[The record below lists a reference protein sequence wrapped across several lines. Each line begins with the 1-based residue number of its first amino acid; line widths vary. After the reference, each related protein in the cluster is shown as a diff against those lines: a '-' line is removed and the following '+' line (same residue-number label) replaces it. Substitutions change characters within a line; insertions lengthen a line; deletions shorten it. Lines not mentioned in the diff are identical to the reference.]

1 MDIESASR
9 SQVPKPNNPRSEPER
24 TRTSRELTN
33 SPDVRPEPVYALH
46 VRCRG
51 CGSTILEAN
60 ARFCPACGLQIARDN
75 ARLGRGS
82 KLLLEDWGEVLLS
95 EPLGRGGMGVVHK
108 GWLEYASTGR
118 LAGTPGHPVA
128 VKVLLSELRTSERAR
143 TLFQREA
150 VALSRLA
157 HPNVVQFVCITEQEG
172 QLAIVME
179 YVQGAPLSH
188 VIHAQDK
195 AREFPTVPCVPVETA
210 WYYFSQL
217 LGALAAVHAL
227 GILHRDVKSANVLIR
242 PDGVTKLTDFGIA
255 RLPESAGKAATGG
268 MIAGTGAYMA
278 PEQVRGDEL
287 DSRAD
292 LYSAAIVFYE
302 MLTGWTPF
310 DSADRDE
317 LMLRTAQLD
326 EPPPPLTTRLAGLPS
341 ELDVVMARAL
351 AKDRVHRYG
360 SALEFGEALRQALRQ
375 APSPSWAA
383 QQDFAALAR
392 TISQAMP
399 AFAVDLQAEAQR
411 LRTAMMTP
419 ERR

>member
-1 MDIESASR
+1 M
-9 SQVPKPNNPRSEPER
+9 
-24 TRTSRELTN
+24 
-33 SPDVRPEPVYALH
+33 
-46 VRCRG
+46 
-51 CGSTILEAN
+51 
-60 ARFCPACGLQIARDN
+60 RDN
-75 ARLGRGS
+75 SRLGRGS
-82 KLLLEDWGEVLLS
+82 KLQLEDWGEVLLG
-95 EPLGRGGMGVVHK
+95 EPLGRGGMGVVHR
-108 GWLEYASTGR
+108 GWLEYSSAGR

-128 VKVLLSELRTSERAR
+128 VKVLLSELRASERAR

-157 HPNVVQFVCITEQEG
+157 HPNIVQFVCITEQDG

-188 VIHAQDK
+188 VIQAADK
-195 AREFPTVPCVPVETA
+195 GREFPTVPCVPLETA
-210 WYYFSQL
+210 WHYFSQL

-227 GILHRDVKSANVLIR
+227 GILHRDVKAANVLIR
-242 PDGVTKLTDFGIA
+242 PDGVAKLTDFGIA
-255 RLPESAGKAATGG
+255 RLPESASKAATGG
-268 MIAGTGAYMA
+268 MIAGTGAYMS

-310 DSADRDE
+310 DSVDRDE

-326 EPPPPLTTRLAGLPS
+326 EPPPPLTTRLAGLPA

-375 APSPSWAA
+375 APSPGWAA

-419 ERR
+419 ERP